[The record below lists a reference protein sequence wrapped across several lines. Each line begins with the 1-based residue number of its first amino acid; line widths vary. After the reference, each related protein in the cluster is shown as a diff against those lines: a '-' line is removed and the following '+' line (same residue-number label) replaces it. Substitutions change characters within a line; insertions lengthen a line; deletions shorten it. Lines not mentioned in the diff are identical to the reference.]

1 MRYDILLWDVD
12 GTLMNFKRAEAKA
25 LSQSL
30 EEVGVEPTDE
40 LIDEYSRINIPY
52 WKRLET
58 GELTKEEVLLGRF
71 VEFFDKMGLEAEA
84 ESFLMSYEE
93 HLGHIWFIQDNS
105 LELCKKLR
113 AEGIR
118 QYVVTNGWVFVQETK
133 LRESGFDQI
142 MDGSFIS
149 DEFGVPKPKRAF
161 FEVCFEQIFGT
172 KTPSPSELSRV
183 LIIGDSLS
191 SDMQGG
197 INAGIDRCWYRPSS
211 EVNTE
216 GIPVDYEIEDL
227 WQIWDILKD
236 SD

>member
-1 MRYDILLWDVD
+1 M
-12 GTLMNFKRAEAKA
+12 
-25 LSQSL
+25 
-30 EEVGVEPTDE
+30 
-40 LIDEYSRINIPY
+40 
-52 WKRLET
+52 
-58 GELTKEEVLLGRF
+58 
-71 VEFFDKMGLEAEA
+71 
-84 ESFLMSYEE
+84 
-93 HLGHIWFIQDNS
+93 
-105 LELCKKLR
+105 
-113 AEGIR
+113 
-118 QYVVTNGWVFVQETK
+118 VTNGWVFVQETK

>member
-1 MRYDILLWDVD
+1 M
-12 GTLMNFKRAEAKA
+12 
-25 LSQSL
+25 
-30 EEVGVEPTDE
+30 
-40 LIDEYSRINIPY
+40 
-52 WKRLET
+52 ET

-161 FEVCFEQIFGT
+161 LKFA
-172 KTPSPSELSRV
+172 LSRF
-183 LIIGDSLS
+183 LGQRHRRHRNL
-191 SDMQGG
+191 
-197 INAGIDRCWYRPSS
+197 AGC
-211 EVNTE
+211 
-216 GIPVDYEIEDL
+216 
-227 WQIWDILKD
+227 
-236 SD
+236 